1 MGDYPGPAH
10 LSFRGSSS
18 NRFGVGS
25 ASLARASASALAGA
39 PASIRIG
46 AAVAGSTAGSERW
59 IADAGRGVTVRRG
72 LCRAGPEAELAL
84 RGASWM
90 VAFTDD
96 TGGFAVMVHCWV
108 CYTTPRAQGYGG
120 TGANVRTMA
129 DLATEVA
136 GFDLESVG
144 NAAGH
149 TTLIQDVIWNS
160 CATER
165 DKDGLCGAH
174 AAAHD
179 DEVVPVEVQKARSD
193 ILCRVV

>member
-1 MGDYPGPAH
+1 
-10 LSFRGSSS
+10 
-18 NRFGVGS
+18 
-25 ASLARASASALAGA
+25 
-39 PASIRIG
+39 
-46 AAVAGSTAGSERW
+46 
-59 IADAGRGVTVRRG
+59 
-72 LCRAGPEAELAL
+72 
-84 RGASWM
+84 M

-149 TTLIQDVIWNS
+149 TALIQDVIWNS

-193 ILCRVV
+193 ILCRVVQWDSVNDTFTGISWVSDVRDNFVGSVVKCKGFNLVIGFSMIHARRADKQSVIDVIGPKLICTCLSSRNF